1 VAGLGAATN
10 GILIPIA
17 LPETFMLN
25 WLLHRQIA
33 AFEKSF
39 DYDMGYV
46 HEMLETSRPAF
57 WRFHRFTGMSRHAE
71 GLPSAAYFAAKIAAA
86 LGEDCGPCT
95 QLVTTMPERQ
105 GVAPEV
111 LRAVLEGDTTRM
123 GADAELGYRFAR
135 ATLAHDIEADGLRDQ
150 VIARWGHKAVVTLAL
165 AIASARVYPTV
176 KYAMGHGKT
185 CMRVRVGGIDTRP
198 NAPSSSTLSA
208 AA

>member
-1 VAGLGAATN
+1 
-10 GILIPIA
+10 
-17 LPETFMLN
+17 MLN

-39 DYDMGYV
+39 DYDMGYA

-57 WRFHRFTGMSRHAE
+57 WRFFRFTGMSRHAE
-71 GLPSAAYFAAKIAAA
+71 AVAPEALYAAKLATT
-86 LGEDCGPCT
+86 LREDCGPCT
-95 QLVTTMPERQ
+95 QLVTTVAERE

-111 LRAVLEGDTTRM
+111 LRAILEGDAARM
-123 GADAELGYRFAR
+123 GADALLGYHFAR
-135 ATLAHDIEADGLRDQ
+135 ATLAHDPEADPLREQ
-150 VIARWGHKAVVTLAL
+150 VIARWGRKAMVTLAL

-185 CMRVRVGGIDTRP
+185 CVRVRVGGIDARP
-198 NAPSSSTLSA
+198 HAPSAVTA